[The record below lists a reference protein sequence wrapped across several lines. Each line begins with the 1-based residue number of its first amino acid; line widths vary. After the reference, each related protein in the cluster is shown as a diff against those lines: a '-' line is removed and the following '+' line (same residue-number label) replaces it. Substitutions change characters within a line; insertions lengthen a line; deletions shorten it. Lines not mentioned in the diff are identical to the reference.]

1 MGKGTK
7 SSKAVALR
15 YDRGN
20 DGAPRVVAS
29 GQGEVALRILELAR
43 EAGVHV
49 TEDMGLLELLARV
62 PLGSEIPAELYQA
75 VAEVLSFVYQLDKA
89 EGPQEP

>member
-1 MGKGTK
+1 MMDDGAKLTR
-7 SSKAVALR
+7 AVALR

-20 DGAPRVVAS
+20 DGAPRVVAG
-29 GQGEVALRILELAR
+29 GQGEVALHILELAR

-49 TEDMGLLELLARV
+49 TEDTGLLELLARV

-75 VAEVLSFVYQLDKA
+75 VAEVLSFVYQLNK
-89 EGPQEP
+89 EVNIQ